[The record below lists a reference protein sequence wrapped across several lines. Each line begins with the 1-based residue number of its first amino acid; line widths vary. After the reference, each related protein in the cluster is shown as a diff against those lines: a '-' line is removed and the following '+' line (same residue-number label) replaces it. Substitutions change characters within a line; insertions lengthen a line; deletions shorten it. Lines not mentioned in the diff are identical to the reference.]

1 MTNNAKTK
9 VTENGEVLYLV
20 KVKVNEETVGEIGN
34 ERVDIRYSKLGARRV
49 PCKYEWVSKEM
60 YDEIMRTQWAEAKAE
75 ERAERCLLP
84 DGKGGFIMCPECNK
98 CCGCIKVGS
107 MEFDNNHT
115 ASLDVLMT
123 ESEAEPIREHS
134 SLGSNLEVLDFMEWL
149 VDELSKVNPKYGQIF
164 RVMFDGVIRPS
175 HISKITG
182 IPNSTV
188 AKYVP
193 IIQALAQELYFMS

>member
-1 MTNNAKTK
+1 MKKNEKTK
-9 VTENGEVLYLV
+9 ITETGEVLYLV
-20 KVKVNEETVGEIGN
+20 KVRVNEETIDETGN
-34 ERVDIRYSKLGARRV
+34 ERADIRYSKVGAKKV
-49 PCKYEWVSKEM
+49 PCKHEWVSKEM
-60 YDEIMRTQWAEAKAE
+60 YDEIMRAQWAEAKAE
-75 ERAERCLLP
+75 ERAARCLIP

-98 CCGCIKVGS
+98 CCGCTKVGS
-107 MEFDNNHT
+107 MDFDNNHA

-123 ESEAEPIREHS
+123 ESEAEPIRDHCN
-134 SLGSNLEVLDFMEWL
+134 LDSNLEVLNFMEWL

-164 RVMFDGVIRPS
+164 RIMFEGVMRPS

-193 IIQALAQELYFMS
+193 IIQALAQELYFKN